1 MRVPKAVM
9 LLNLLTGK
17 ELKQFQSKLKHARKE
32 KTLALCNWLLKN
44 HDSAGEES
52 FRERMHQ
59 FIFDSPYDPSR
70 DYLLRNELRLISE
83 AVKDFLTKIQ
93 IEKEANQ
100 NSSLGDILLLSA
112 LYERKAIDIF
122 KLEFKDIYD
131 QALSRNEPLTAWM
144 INRLNQSIYARFLHE
159 KEINVET
166 AAQLNE
172 LQLTHLNNFYIS
184 AYQNF
189 QFNKAYLKQLKFPFL
204 ANGLTTQS
212 PPTDQA
218 DAQNQLAAY
227 FELKAQC
234 YLLPVEQR
242 TDSLKSC
249 LEIAKQE
256 AGNVPFFEEEVKFCL
271 SELAK
276 TYCLLHDF
284 QTAEA
289 YFHQFFKLEM
299 EPSDPYRLAVLAD
312 YIAKLLKQKRTKEAL
327 TWIKSHQDELKKI
340 EKLNVRLKCLKAA
353 AYAFSGDAEN
363 LYEILPD
370 NFTEYSRPVKH
381 FFRLHYAIHAWL
393 TENESNAIR
402 EIDNLLNA
410 IQKSEPPA
418 FDVRPV
424 ARFMRRYFN
433 WAAMPDSQPRVRNL
447 EKLQADLEQYEQN
460 AAPVYKSYLP
470 LIWLKME
477 MEN

>member
-59 FIFDSPYDPSR
+59 FLFDSPYDHSR
-70 DYLLRNELRLISE
+70 DYLLRNELRVISE
-83 AVKDFLTKIQ
+83 AVKDFLTKIH

-100 NSSLGDILLLSA
+100 NSSMADIFLLSA
-112 LYERKAIDIF
+112 LCERKAIDIF

-131 QALSRNEPLTAWM
+131 QALFRNEPLTAWL
-144 INRLNQSIYARFLHE
+144 INRLNHSIYTRFLHE

-172 LQLTHLNNFYIS
+172 LQLTHLNNFYMT
-184 AYQNF
+184 AYQSYR
-189 QFNKAYLKQLKFPFL
+189 FNKAYLKQSKFPFL
-204 ANGLTTQS
+204 ANDLTTQKS
-212 PPTDQA
+212 ASDHG
-218 DAQNQLAAY
+218 DAQIQLAAY

-234 YLLPVEQR
+234 FLLPVDQR
-242 TDSLKSC
+242 TDCLKNC
-249 LEIAKQE
+249 LEVARRD
-256 AGNVPFFEEEVKFCL
+256 AGKIPIYKEEVKFCL

-276 TYCLLHDF
+276 TYCLLNNF
-284 QTAEA
+284 QTAET
-289 YFHQFFKLEM
+289 YFHQFFKLDL
-299 EPSDPYRLAVLAD
+299 EPADPYRLAVLAD
-312 YIAKLLKQKRTKEAL
+312 YIAKLLKQKRTEEAL
-327 TWIKSHQDELKKI
+327 TWIKSHQENLKKI
-340 EKLNVRLKCLKAA
+340 EKLSVRLKCLKAA
-353 AYAFSGDAEN
+353 AFAFSGDADN
-363 LYEILPD
+363 LYETLPD

-424 ARFMRRYFN
+424 ARFMRRYFS
-433 WAAMPDSQPRVRNL
+433 WAAMPDSQPRMRNL
-447 EKLQADLEQYEQN
+447 EKLQADLKQYEQN
-460 AAPVYKSYLP
+460 AAPAYKSYLP